1 MKDLKQF
8 LYERAGISINE
19 GMDTY
24 LALDMG
30 PGSYGSQVITL
41 ADERGDLIKFD
52 TNKLRKIL
60 HHCRGWRNKD
70 VQDFIDEV
78 VATFPKVDTI
88 NIERVNNNDENE
100 VVKYIWIP
108 ERETGWQDA

>member
-1 MKDLKQF
+1 MKDLKEY
-8 LYERAGISINE
+8 LNESIESPINE

-24 LALDMG
+24 LELDMG
-30 PGSYGSQVITL
+30 QGSYGSQVITL
-41 ADERGDLIKFD
+41 CDEGGNLIKFD

-60 HHCRGWRNKD
+60 QHCRGWRNKD

-78 VATFPKVDTI
+78 IATFPKVDTI

-100 VVKYIWIP
+100 VVKYISIP
-108 ERETGWQDA
+108 EREEGWQDA